1 MSGTALILQQLSH
14 YRKDG
19 KNMDIKELLKV
30 YSDTYG
36 FLYENTAEGF
46 QIIEADYAGLFDDAM
61 KNDPDFKK
69 TIQEAAAY
77 RQDIFSSDRE
87 CAAIVLAYKIMERRE
102 MIKAALKTA

>member
-1 MSGTALILQQLSH
+1 
-14 YRKDG
+14 
-19 KNMDIKELLKV
+19 MDIKELLKV

-36 FLYENTAEGF
+36 FLCEFSYTNPYNTAEGF
-46 QIIEADYAGLFDDAM
+46 QIIKADYAGLFDDAM

-69 TIQEAAAY
+69 TIQKAAAY